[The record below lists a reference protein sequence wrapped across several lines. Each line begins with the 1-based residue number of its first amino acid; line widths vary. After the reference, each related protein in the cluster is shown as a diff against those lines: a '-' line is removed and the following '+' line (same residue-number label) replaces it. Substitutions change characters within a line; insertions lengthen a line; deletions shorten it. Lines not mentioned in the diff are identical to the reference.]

1 MKVCLGILAR
11 NEAQR
16 IPDLI
21 SDLGKQTLLARAD
34 LQIEIHVVANGCTD
48 NTVPVAE
55 AAFRETGV
63 DNYGVR
69 FFVHDLPSGGKA
81 NAWNEFIHRLSPTD
95 ADFAFLLDGDIRI
108 PEAFA
113 LVKVFDGLVAAPEA
127 VVAVDRSVKDISL
140 QPPKSIVEWMIRACT
155 GTADDP
161 TTAIAGA
168 LYCVRYAEARK
179 VLMPIG
185 LPGEDGFLRA
195 MLLTSSFEHEERLNR
210 HLYVPEARHIFEA
223 LRSIRA
229 VFHHN
234 IRLAIGTGINILI
247 FKHFRQL
254 RLRDVDLASYTKQ
267 RNQSDPNWINDLIR
281 RELEKTF
288 FAIEPKFVFRRV
300 LPLQKVFA
308 PRAWNRLPVRAIGVL
323 FDGAVFVAANH
334 RMRRGAGA
342 GYW

>member
-11 NEAQR
+11 NEAER

-21 SDLGKQTLLARAD
+21 SDLAKQTLLARID
-34 LQIEIHVVANGCTD
+34 LQMEIHVVANGCTD
-48 NTVPVAE
+48 KTVPVAE
-55 AAFRETGV
+55 AALTEAGLDKNGV
-63 DNYGVR
+63 E

-81 NAWNEFIHRLSPTD
+81 KAWNEFIHRLSPTD
-95 ADFAFLLDGDIRI
+95 AELAFLLDGDIRI
-108 PEAFA
+108 PETFA
-113 LVKVFDGLVAAPEA
+113 LEKVFDGLVAAPEA

-140 QPPKSIVEWMIRACT
+140 QSPRSVVEWVIRACT

-161 TTAIAGA
+161 ETAIAGA
-168 LYCVRYAEARK
+168 LYCVRYSEARK
-179 VLMPIG
+179 VMMPIG

-195 MLLTSSFEHEERLNR
+195 MLLTSSFEHEERTYR

-229 VFHHN
+229 VFRHN

-254 RLRDVDLASYTKQ
+254 RSKGVDLASYTTE
-267 RNQSDPNWINDLIR
+267 RNQSDPTWINELIR
-281 RELEKTF
+281 GELGRTF

-308 PRAWNRLPVRAIGVL
+308 PRAWKKLPVRGVGVL
-323 FDGAVFVAANH
+323 FDGAVFVAANYL
-334 RMRRGAGA
+334 MRRGAGA